1 MDGVERSRA
10 VVKLRLVECGLLVS
24 CVAVVGGM
32 VGEVAVV
39 IGVVVELVS
48 VVDEVPAIENTSRSV
63 LSTRD
68 PVESFKKAIP
78 S

>member
-1 MDGVERSRA
+1 MRV
-10 VVKLRLVECGLLVS
+10 VECGLLVS

-39 IGVVVELVS
+39 MGVVVELVS

-63 LSTRD
+63 LPTRE
-68 PVESFKKAIP
+68 PVELFKKAIP

>member
-1 MDGVERSRA
+1 MDGVEGYRA

-24 CVAVVGGM
+24 CVAVDGGM

-39 IGVVVELVS
+39 MGVVVQLVS

-63 LSTRD
+63 LPS
-68 PVESFKKAIP
+68 KAR
-78 S
+78 